1 MKKKK
6 DQSIETLRGIAIILM
21 VAGHVIGH
29 NTSTGMKVED
39 DSLLRYFYY
48 SFQYLRMPLFT
59 VISGYVYSLRPV
71 QSGKLLSF
79 FKGKANRI
87 LVPMIAVGIVQYLF
101 RVYMPGINKSM
112 ELKDIW
118 RILFFSFDQFWF
130 LQSIFL
136 VFVVAAFLDVYNLMN
151 NIRNWII
158 ICFLAF
164 LIYISLPTFNTTFFS
179 INGFFRLLPFFIL
192 GCGLKRYEKQIFNK
206 AVIIIFLVIMGF
218 TIFIQQLLWFFYITV
233 DSTFVKILSSLIA
246 ITGISLLFKIRR
258 ENKLLA
264 RLGYYA
270 FGIYLLHVFGTAG
283 SRWLIMKLGDIQ
295 EYVTFTIGLI
305 AGLGVPVLIE
315 LVIIPYKI
323 PRKLFLGLK

>member
-1 MKKKK
+1 MKKQK

-29 NTSTGMKVED
+29 NSSTGMKVD
-39 DSLLRYFYY
+39 GDSVFRYFYY

-71 QSGKLLSF
+71 ESGKLLSF
-79 FKGKANRI
+79 FKGKSNRI
-87 LVPMIAVGIVQYLF
+87 LVPMISVGIVQYLF
-101 RVYMPGINKSM
+101 RVFVPDINKSM

-136 VFVVAAFLDVYNLMN
+136 VFIVAALLDVNKAMSSLKK
-151 NIRNWII
+151 WII
-158 ICFLAF
+158 VSLAAF
-164 LIYISLPTFNTTFFS
+164 GIYIFVPALDTTFFS

-192 GCGLKRYEKQIFNK
+192 GCGIKRFEQQIFNK
-206 AVIIIFLVIMGF
+206 ATIITGLVILII
-218 TIFIQQLLWFFYITV
+218 TITIQQLIWFLYFELNTLPE
-233 DSTFVKILSSLIA
+233 KILSSVIA
-246 ITGISLLFKIRR
+246 VTGISLLFKIRK
-258 ENKLLA
+258 ENKFLA

-283 SRWLIMKLGDIQ
+283 SRWGLIKLGEAPDI
-295 EYVTFTIGLI
+295 VTFFVGLA
-305 AGLGVPVLIE
+305 AGLGGPVIVE
-315 LVIIPYKI
+315 LVIIPFRI